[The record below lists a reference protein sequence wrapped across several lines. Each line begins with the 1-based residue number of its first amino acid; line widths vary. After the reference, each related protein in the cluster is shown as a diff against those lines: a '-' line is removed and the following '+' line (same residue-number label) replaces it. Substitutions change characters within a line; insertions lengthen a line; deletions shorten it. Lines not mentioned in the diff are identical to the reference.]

1 MVMIL
6 RIFTAA
12 LVAAPWAAMVDAA
25 DPQLLGMV
33 MPDAK
38 VIAGVNVDQ
47 AKASTFGQYLIT
59 QILINQHLEQAV
71 VQTGFDPTQD
81 LDELLLASNGA
92 ATSASHLALA
102 RGTFNGSAI
111 AGAAAAAG
119 ATSEV
124 YNGVTI
130 LENLNHGGAFAF
142 LSGTIAIAGD
152 VASVKAAIDRQAA
165 PSTLSPAL
173 LAAVNQLSSAEDAWG
188 FSQVP
193 PPAIKPPATSNL
205 PTVPS
210 TVFQNIQ
217 QSSGGVKFGA
227 QVTLNAQFLLD
238 TPANATALANV
249 LQFLLNLGEMKE
261 QQNTQA
267 TAALNAIAISA
278 NGTTVSIAASI
289 PETQMEALARM
300 MHHTQDSPNLRRP
313 KAQGQQR
320 F

>member
-1 MVMIL
+1 MNMML

-12 LVAAPWAAMVDAA
+12 LVAAPWAATVEAA
-25 DPQLLGMV
+25 DPQLLGLV
-33 MPDAK
+33 MPDVK

-59 QILINQHLEQAV
+59 QILTNQHLEQVV

-92 ATSASHLALA
+92 ASNASHLVLA
-102 RGTFNGSAI
+102 RGTFNGSVI
-111 AGAAAAAG
+111 DGAAAAAG

-130 LENLNHGGAFAF
+130 MENLKHGDGFAF
-142 LSGTIAIAGD
+142 LSGTIAVAGD
-152 VASVKAAIDRQAA
+152 VASVKAAIGRQTA
-165 PSTLSPAL
+165 PSTLPPAL
-173 LAAVNQLSSAEDAWG
+173 LAAVNQLSSTEDAWG
-188 FSQVP
+188 FSEVP
-193 PPAIKPPATSNL
+193 PPAIKPPANSNL

-217 QSSGGVKFGA
+217 QSSGGVKFGSP
-227 QVTLNAQFLLD
+227 VTLNAQFLLD

-261 QQNTQA
+261 QQNAQAAAALKTIEIAASA
-267 TAALNAIAISA
+267 TA
-278 NGTTVSIAASI
+278 VSVTASI
-289 PETQMEALARM
+289 PEAQLEALAQM
-300 MHHTQDSPNLRRP
+300 MQHTQTSPNLRRP